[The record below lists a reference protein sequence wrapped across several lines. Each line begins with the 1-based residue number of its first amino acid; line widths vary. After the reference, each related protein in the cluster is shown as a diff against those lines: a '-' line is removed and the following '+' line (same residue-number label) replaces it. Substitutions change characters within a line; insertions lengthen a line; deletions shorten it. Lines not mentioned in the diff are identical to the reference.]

1 MRMRRK
7 KNLTSRFENCKTI
20 VLSKSTDIY
29 RKPESER
36 YDVQDLVKL
45 FGNQNNVEIEIGCGR
60 GDFIVE
66 TAKKNPDINYIGVE
80 IIDNIIVSAAEKV
93 EKENLAN
100 VRFFNCGA
108 EILQYLLPK
117 NSISNI
123 YLNFSCPYPKKQYE
137 NHRLTYKYFLEI
149 YKYLLK
155 EDGKIYQKTDN
166 DGFFDFSL
174 ESFKNNGFEILY
186 ETRDLHS
193 EKPDDNI
200 MTEYEKKFVSLGK
213 TINKLIAKEK
223 NDY

>member
-7 KNLTSRFENCKTI
+7 KNLEKRFQLNDLI

-36 YDVQDLVKL
+36 YDIVNLSAI
-45 FGNQNNVEIEIGCGR
+45 FNNDNPVELEIGCGK
-60 GDFIVE
+60 GNFI
-66 TAKKNPDINYIGVE
+66 TQKAINNPDINYIGVE
-80 IIDNIIVSAAEKV
+80 IIDNVIISAAENASLKNI
-93 EKENLAN
+93 KN

-149 YKYLLK
+149 YKFLLK
-155 EDGKIYQKTDN
+155 SDGKIYQKTDN
-166 DGFFDFSL
+166 DDFFEYSKQSFL
-174 ESFKNNGFEILY
+174 ENGFEIFNVTDDLY
-186 ETRDLHS
+186 ANLP
-193 EKPDDNI
+193 KDNI
-200 MTEYEKKFVSLGK
+200 ATEYETKFHNDGK
-213 TINKLIAKEK
+213 NIHALTAKIK
-223 NDY
+223 

>member
-7 KNLTSRFENCKTI
+7 KNLEKRFQLNDLI

-36 YDVQDLVKL
+36 YDIVNLSAI
-45 FGNQNNVEIEIGCGR
+45 FNNDNPVELEIGCGK
-60 GDFIVE
+60 GNFI
-66 TAKKNPDINYIGVE
+66 AQKAINNPDINYIGVE
-80 IIDNIIVSAAEKV
+80 IIDNVIISAAENASSKNI
-93 EKENLAN
+93 KN

-149 YKYLLK
+149 YKFLLK
-155 EDGKIYQKTDN
+155 DGGKIYQKTDN
-166 DGFFDFSL
+166 DDFFEYSKQ
-174 ESFKNNGFEILY
+174 SFIDNGFEIFNVTDDLY
-186 ETRDLHS
+186 KNLPS
-193 EKPDDNI
+193 DNI
-200 MTEYEKKFVSLGK
+200 ATEYETKFHNDGKNIHSL
-213 TINKLIAKEK
+213 TAKIK
-223 NDY
+223 

>member
-7 KNLTSRFENCKTI
+7 KNLTSRFDSCKTI
-20 VLSKSTDIY
+20 VLSKSTNIY

-36 YDVQDLVKL
+36 YDVQDLLKL
-45 FGNQNNVEIEIGCGR
+45 FGNQNQVELEIGCGR

-66 TAKKNPDINYIGVE
+66 TAKKNKNINYIGVE
-80 IIDNIIVSAAEKV
+80 IIDNIIVSAAEKA
-93 EKENLAN
+93 EKENLDN

-149 YKYLLK
+149 YKYLLL
-155 EDGKIYQKTDN
+155 DGGKIYQKTDN
-166 DGFFDFSL
+166 DDFFEFSL
-174 ESFKNNGFEILY
+174 NSFKENGFEILY

-193 EKPDDNI
+193 ENPEDNI
-200 MTEYEKKFVSLGK
+200 MTEYEKKFVALGK
-213 TINKLIAKEK
+213 NINKLIAREK
-223 NDY
+223 K

>member
-7 KNLTSRFENCKTI
+7 KNLEKRFELNDLI

-36 YDVQDLVKL
+36 YDIVDLPAI
-45 FGNQNNVEIEIGCGR
+45 FNNDNPIELEIGCGK
-60 GDFIVE
+60 GNFI
-66 TAKKNPDINYIGVE
+66 TQKAINNPDINYIGVE
-80 IIDNIIVSAAEKV
+80 IIDNVIISAAENASAK
-93 EKENLAN
+93 NLKN

-149 YKYLLK
+149 YKFLLK
-155 EDGKIYQKTDN
+155 TDGKIYQKTDN
-166 DGFFDFSL
+166 DDFFEYSKQ
-174 ESFKNNGFEILY
+174 SFIDNGFEIFNVTDDLY
-186 ETRDLHS
+186 KNLPS
-193 EKPDDNI
+193 DNI
-200 MTEYEKKFVSLGK
+200 ATEYETKFHNDGKNIHSL
-213 TINKLIAKEK
+213 TAKIK
-223 NDY
+223 

>member
-7 KNLTSRFENCKTI
+7 KNLEKRFQLNDLI

-36 YDVQDLVKL
+36 YDIVNLSAI
-45 FGNQNNVEIEIGCGR
+45 FNNDNPVELEIGCGK
-60 GDFIVE
+60 GNFI
-66 TAKKNPDINYIGVE
+66 AQKAINNPDINYIGVE
-80 IIDNIIVSAAEKV
+80 IIDNVIISAAENASSKNI
-93 EKENLAN
+93 KN

-149 YKYLLK
+149 YKFLLK
-155 EDGKIYQKTDN
+155 SDGKIYQKTDN
-166 DGFFDFSL
+166 DDFFEYSKQ
-174 ESFKNNGFEILY
+174 SFIDNGFEIFNVTDDLY
-186 ETRDLHS
+186 KNLPE
-193 EKPDDNI
+193 DNI
-200 MTEYEKKFVSLGK
+200 ATEYETKFHNDGKNIHSL
-213 TINKLIAKEK
+213 TAKIK
-223 NDY
+223 